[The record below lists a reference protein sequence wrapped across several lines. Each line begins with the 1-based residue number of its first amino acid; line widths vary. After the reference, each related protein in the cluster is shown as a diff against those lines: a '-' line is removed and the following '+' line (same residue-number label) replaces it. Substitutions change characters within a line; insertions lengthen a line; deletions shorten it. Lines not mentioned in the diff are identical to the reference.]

1 MVTKSDKDFQTNVT
15 SNLTLNTSTLSSC
28 ATLPAPSSPSST
40 TVTVDKIEAA
50 NENETGTKTTTKSMA
65 SASASESAV
74 TVQTDAEK
82 SSTGEVNLRRE
93 SGEVNQRTKCDAIPQ
108 IKSSDDE
115 IELKPNIE
123 ADDVPTITLSS
134 GDCDSMPSTESL
146 PTESDGAQK
155 SGTQPHASF
164 LRSHLQSRHPHSSFS
179 INKNEEFEFEVPEEA
194 PVFVPTEQEFKNPL
208 TYISKIRPIA
218 EKYGICK
225 IRPPAVSSCHSS
237 LTSGRWE
244 SLSFIFHFLLSSF
257 DFVRHGSH
265 HSLLMWTNYALFHAC
280 SVSMS

>member
-28 ATLPAPSSPSST
+28 ASLPTPSSPSST
-40 TVTVDKIEAA
+40 TATVDKIEAA
-50 NENETGTKTTTKSMA
+50 NENETGIITTTKSMA
-65 SASASESAV
+65 SASESTAAVQNDAS
-74 TVQTDAEK
+74 K
-82 SSTGEVNLRRE
+82 ITGA
-93 SGEVNQRTKCDAIPQ
+93 VNQRPKWEAIPQ
-108 IKSSDDE
+108 INSPDDE
-115 IELKPNIE
+115 IELKPNID

-134 GDCDSMPSTESL
+134 GDCDSLPSAESL
-146 PTESDGAQK
+146 QTDCDGTQK
-155 SGTQPHASF
+155 MGAQPHASF

-225 IRPPAVSSCHSS
+225 IRPPAV
-237 LTSGRWE
+237 G
-244 SLSFIFHFLLSSF
+244 
-257 DFVRHGSH
+257 
-265 HSLLMWTNYALFHAC
+265 
-280 SVSMS
+280 